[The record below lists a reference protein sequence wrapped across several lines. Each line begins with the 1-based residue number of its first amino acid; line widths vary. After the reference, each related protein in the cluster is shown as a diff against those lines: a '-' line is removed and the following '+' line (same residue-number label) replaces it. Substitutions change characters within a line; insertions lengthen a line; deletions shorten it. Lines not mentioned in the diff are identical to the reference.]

1 MQDKEIKDL
10 KESFQKEISKKDKE
24 IKALKDYFDKR
35 LEESEDYKYLLIER
49 KLIHLIITG
58 GLEASIKSIKF
69 IVDKDEVTSIELDA
83 SCHFAKYYKS
93 LCERLKRINPRLH
106 FQGDSSVVIYKGDS

>member
-1 MQDKEIKDL
+1 MFVIYPNIK
-10 KESFQKEISKKDKE
+10 
-24 IKALKDYFDKR
+24 YF
-35 LEESEDYKYLLIER
+35 LIER